1 MVDISAWIPTGM
13 TQLSFLLLVLASLAT
28 SFMTAAFGIGGCVV
42 LIVIMALLVPPA
54 ALIPIHGI
62 IQLGSNGGRVV
73 IMAKDVIW
81 RPMIP
86 FVMGAL
92 IGATA
97 GGLLAV
103 QLPIWL
109 VQLGLGIFI
118 LVIVFAK
125 LPPIQQRYI
134 FAGGIISTFLT
145 MFFGATGNFIAAMV
159 KTMKLDPLPHVATH
173 SIMMTFQHFI
183 KVSVFGMVGFHF
195 APYWPLVSGMLI
207 SGFIGTVIGRQF
219 LVKAGQHYFKPI
231 LNTIL
236 ALAAC
241 RLIYAGIAG
250 IMEG

>member
-28 SFMTAAFGIGGCVV
+28 SFMTAAFGIGGGVV

-54 ALIPIHGI
+54 ALIPIH
-62 IQLGSNGGRVV
+62 GRVV

-183 KVSVFGMVGFHF
+183 KVIVFGMVGFHF
-195 APYWPLVSGMLI
+195 APYWPLVIGMLI

>member
-1 MVDISAWIPTGM
+1 M

-28 SFMTAAFGIGGCVV
+28 SFMTAAFGIGGGVV

-62 IQLGSNGGRVV
+62 IQLGSNGGRAV

-86 FVMGAL
+86 FVVGAL

-118 LVIVFAK
+118 LIVVFAK

-159 KTMKLDPLPHVATH
+159 KTMKPVSYTHLTLP
-173 SIMMTFQHFI
+173 
-183 KVSVFGMVGFHF
+183 
-195 APYWPLVSGMLI
+195 
-207 SGFIGTVIGRQF
+207 
-219 LVKAGQHYFKPI
+219 
-231 LNTIL
+231 TIL
-236 ALAAC
+236 LV
-241 RLIYAGIAG
+241 
-250 IMEG
+250 

>member
-1 MVDISAWIPTGM
+1 M
-13 TQLSFLLLVLASLAT
+13 
-28 SFMTAAFGIGGCVV
+28 
-42 LIVIMALLVPPA
+42 
-54 ALIPIHGI
+54 
-62 IQLGSNGGRVV
+62 

-86 FVMGAL
+86 FVIGAL

-183 KVSVFGMVGFHF
+183 KVIVFGMVGFHF
-195 APYWPLVSGMLI
+195 APYWPLVIGMLI

-219 LVKAGQHYFKPI
+219 LVKTGQHYFKPI